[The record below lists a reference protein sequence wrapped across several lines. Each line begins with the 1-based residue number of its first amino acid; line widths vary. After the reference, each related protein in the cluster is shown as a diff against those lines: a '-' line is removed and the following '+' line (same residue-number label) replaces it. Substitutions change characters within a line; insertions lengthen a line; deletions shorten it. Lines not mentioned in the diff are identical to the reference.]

1 MNQSLYFETSH
12 KGLVSD
18 EAGNIKIVEAD
29 SKSEEDSIQ
38 KVLEYEN
45 EIEMLEKTIK
55 SDQDSLDK
63 EKFLTKSCKPALLI
77 AIISYG
83 VVFSIF
89 GMLLKFTFVPILCL
103 TGGTTL
109 FFYLNNDMNK
119 SVHNMEDNIRRN
131 KNKLSKL
138 EEECNNY
145 KSKCNYK
152 VIEPCESVRDNDYMC
167 ELYDVSIHDGANTF
181 DKPSG
186 KVLSLSREIN
196 KN

>member
-45 EIEMLEKTIK
+45 EIEMLEKTIE

-63 EKFLTKSCKPALLI
+63 EKYLTKLCKPVLVLS
-77 AIISYG
+77 IITYG
-83 VVFSIF
+83 VVFSSFGLIF
-89 GMLLKFTFVPILCL
+89 NLTIVPILCFPM
-103 TGGTTL
+103 GTAL
-109 FFYLNNDMNK
+109 FLYLNNYLNK
-119 SVHNMEDNIRRN
+119 NVHNMEDNISRN
-131 KNKLSKL
+131 KKKLSKL
-138 EEECNNY
+138 EEDCSNY

-152 VIEPCESVRDNDYMC
+152 VIEPCESVRDNDYTC
-167 ELYDVSIHDGANTF
+167 ELYDVSIHGGENTF

-186 KVLSLSREIN
+186 KVLSLTREIKRN
-196 KN
+196 

>member
-18 EAGNIKIVEAD
+18 ETGNIKIVEAD

-45 EIEMLEKTIK
+45 EIEKLEKTIE

-63 EKFLTKSCKPALLI
+63 EKILTKLCKPALLI
-77 AIISYG
+77 AIIAYG

-89 GMLLKFTFVPILCL
+89 GMLLKFTFVPILCF

-109 FFYLNNDMNK
+109 FFYLNNYLNK
-119 SVHNMEDNIRRN
+119 SVHNTEDNIRKN
-131 KNKLSKL
+131 KNKLSTL
-138 EEECNNY
+138 REECSNY

-152 VIEPCESVRDNDYMC
+152 VIEPCSSRVEEGYNS
-167 ELYDVSIHDGANTF
+167 ELYDYSIHDGVNTF

-186 KVLSLSREIN
+186 KVLTLSREIN

>member
-18 EAGNIKIVEAD
+18 EEGNIKIVETDTKSGDD
-29 SKSEEDSIQ
+29 SLQ

-45 EIEMLEKTIK
+45 EIEMLENEIK
-55 SDQDSLDK
+55 ADQSFLEK
-63 EKFLTKSCKPALLI
+63 EIFIGKIFRPYLFLTILAFSSSSLLFNI
-77 AIISYG
+77 VFAPIILFPCGLAFYCY
-83 VVFSIF
+83 INH
-89 GMLLKFTFVPILCL
+89 CL
-103 TGGTTL
+103 
-109 FFYLNNDMNK
+109 NK
-119 SVHNMEDNIRRN
+119 EARNVKDSIRRN

-138 EEECNNY
+138 EEDCSNY

-152 VIEPCESVRDNDYMC
+152 VIEPCESVRDNDYTC

-186 KVLSLSREIN
+186 KVLTLSREIN

>member
-45 EIEMLEKTIK
+45 EIEKLEKTIE

-63 EKFLTKSCKPALLI
+63 EKYLTKLCKPVLMLT
-77 AIISYG
+77 IITYG
-83 VVFSIF
+83 VVFSSL
-89 GMLLKFTFVPILCL
+89 GMLVNLTIVPILCFPM
-103 TGGTTL
+103 GTVL
-109 FFYLNNDMNK
+109 CFYLNNYLNK
-119 SVHNMEDNIRRN
+119 NVHNMEDNISRN
-131 KNKLSKL
+131 IKRLSKL
-138 EEECNNY
+138 KEDYSNY

-152 VIEPCESVRDNDYMC
+152 VIEPCESVRDNDYTC

-186 KVLSLSREIN
+186 KVLTLSREIN

>member
-45 EIEMLEKTIK
+45 EIEKLEKTIE
-55 SDQDSLDK
+55 SYQDSLDK
-63 EKFLTKSCKPALLI
+63 EKYLTKVCKPVLVLS
-77 AIISYG
+77 IITYG

-89 GMLLKFTFVPILCL
+89 GLLFNLTIVPILYF
-103 TGGTTL
+103 TMGTA
-109 FFYLNNDMNK
+109 FYCYINHHLNK
-119 SVHNMEDNIRRN
+119 IVHNMEDNIRRN

-138 EEECNNY
+138 EEDCSNY

-152 VIEPCESVRDNDYMC
+152 VIEPCESVRDNDYTC

-186 KVLSLSREIN
+186 KVLTLSREIN

>member
-1 MNQSLYFETSH
+1 MNQSLYFEMSH

-45 EIEMLEKTIK
+45 EIERLEKTIE

-63 EKFLTKSCKPALLI
+63 EKYLTKLCKPVLVLS
-77 AIISYG
+77 IITYG
-83 VVFSIF
+83 IVFSIF
-89 GMLLKFTFVPILCL
+89 GMLLKFTFVPILCF
-103 TGGTTL
+103 TGGTAL
-109 FFYLNNDMNK
+109 YFYLNNYLNK
-119 SVHNMEDNIRRN
+119 NVHNKEDNISRN
-131 KNKLSKL
+131 IKRLSKL
-138 EEECNNY
+138 EEDCSNY

-152 VIEPCESVRDNDYMC
+152 VIEPCESVRYNDYTY
-167 ELYDVSIHDGANTF
+167 EFYDVSIHGGENTF

-186 KVLSLSREIN
+186 KVLSLTREIKRN
-196 KN
+196 